1 MSVYIKSER
10 ERYGYYYLTIL
21 CGLLIIISLLIFLK
35 FGFQGALVL
44 SLLIMV
50 AAITPLLINRFRFYL
65 FIWLFISPAFDNF
78 REILIAGANPVVLA
92 VTGLSLPFAI
102 ILVIRNFKHVIYK
115 FPFLGYLAIFNV
127 VLFFNF
133 IRPNADSGVLLEC
146 LKIFFEIFI
155 IFCGYHEIQTGHANR
170 LFNGINLFIIINSL
184 IAFGQRLTGFGMIT
198 VENLPR
204 VGGLVGHP
212 NCLAFV
218 NVLYFPFAIY
228 KIMNET
234 DSKNRKI
241 WLAGLIIS
249 IAALILTLC
258 KNVIL
263 TLLIQSGI
271 LLLFL
276 PNKLKIQVLLSVIG
290 IFTVVVA
297 TDFLL
302 HLQFIDQFLNR
313 VNNNS
318 SLVWR
323 LKIWGYLLSSM
334 DDASMLVGHGVNAA
348 KNLIG
353 MINSRN
359 SSYAHNAYLQLL
371 YDYGMT
377 GLFLMM
383 AFIHPFIKFFTLFL
397 ASPGRERLNKLFP
410 MLIILAVFIN
420 MASDNSVFLRT
431 PMVFA
436 WLFLIYMYSVE
447 VKPKKRIYNKAPI
460 SSAMQPEPLINT

>member
-1 MSVYIKSER
+1 MAVYIKPER
-10 ERYGYYYLTIL
+10 VRYGYYYVTIL
-21 CGLLIIISLLIFLK
+21 SCLLIFISLLIFFK
-35 FGFQGALVL
+35 FGFEGALVL

-50 AAITPLLINRFRFYL
+50 AVITPLLINRFRFYL

-78 REILIAGANPVVLA
+78 REILIAGANPIVLI

-102 ILVIRNFKHVIYK
+102 MLVIRNLKHVIYK
-115 FPFLGYLAIFNV
+115 FPFLAYLAIFNV
-127 VLFFNF
+127 VLFLNF

-155 IFCGYHEIQTGHANR
+155 IFCGYHEIQTGHAKR
-170 LFNGINLFIIINSL
+170 LFNGINLFIITNSL

-198 VENLPR
+198 VEGLPR

-228 KIMNET
+228 KIINET
-234 DSKNRKI
+234 DPKARKI
-241 WLAGLIIS
+241 WLTGLLIS

-271 LLLFL
+271 LFLFL
-276 PNKLKIQVLLSVIG
+276 PNKLKIQVFLSATGCFILVI
-290 IFTVVVA
+290 A
-297 TDFLL
+297 ADFLL
-302 HLQFIDQFLNR
+302 HLQFIDQFFNR
-313 VNNNS
+313 VNNNA

-323 LKIWGYLLSSM
+323 LKIWGYLLSSI
-334 DDASMLVGHGVNAA
+334 DNSSLLAGHGVNAA

-353 MINSRN
+353 MINSRG

-371 YDYGMT
+371 FDYGLT

-383 AFIHPFIKFFTLFL
+383 AFIHPFIKFFILFL
-397 ASPGRERLNKLFP
+397 TSSGQDRLNKLFP
-410 MLIILAVFIN
+410 MLIILAIFIN

-436 WLFLIYMYSVE
+436 WLFLIYMYHME
-447 VKPKKRIYNKAPI
+447 VKPRKQLCTPMN
-460 SSAMQPEPLINT
+460 SSTMRPEPLVEV

>member
-1 MSVYIKSER
+1 MS
-10 ERYGYYYLTIL
+10 
-21 CGLLIIISLLIFLK
+21 LIIFFK
-35 FGFQGALVL
+35 WGFQGALVL

-50 AAITPLLINRFRFYL
+50 ASITPLLINRFRFYL
-65 FIWLFISPAFDNF
+65 FIWLFVSPAFDNF

-92 VTGLSLPFAI
+92 VTGLSLPFAT
-102 ILVIRNFKHVIYK
+102 ILVLRNFKPVVCK
-115 FPFLGYLAIFNV
+115 FPFLAYLALFNV
-127 VLFFNF
+127 ILFLNF
-133 IRPNADSGVLLEC
+133 LRPNADSGVLLEC

-155 IFCGYHEIQTGHANR
+155 IFCGYHEIQIGQADR
-170 LFNGINLFIIINSL
+170 LFHGINLFIIINSL
-184 IAFGQRLTGFGMIT
+184 IAFGQRLTGIGMT
-198 VENLPR
+198 LVEGLPR

-228 KIMNET
+228 KILNEP
-234 DSKNRKI
+234 DAKKRKI
-241 WLAGLIIS
+241 WLAGLLIS

-271 LLLFL
+271 LFLFL
-276 PNKLKIQVLLSVIG
+276 PNKLKIQVLLSVISL
-290 IFTVVVA
+290 FLLVVA
-297 TDFLL
+297 ADFFLNL
-302 HLQFIDQFLNR
+302 HFIDQFSNR
-313 VNNNS
+313 VNNNA

-323 LKIWGYLLSSM
+323 LKIWGYLLSSI
-334 DDASMLVGHGVNAA
+334 DDASLLTGHGVNAA

-353 MINSRN
+353 MINSRG

-371 YDYGMT
+371 FDYGLT

-383 AFIHPFIKFFTLFL
+383 SFIHPLIKFFMLFL
-397 ASPGRERLNKLFP
+397 TSPGRARLNKLFP
-410 MLIILAVFIN
+410 MLIILAILIN

-447 VKPKKRIYNKAPI
+447 VKPNKRVYRVSR
-460 SSAMQPEPLINT
+460 SSAMQAEPLLAT